1 MSSRSS
7 RPSPLHARVG
17 VALLAGLLLAPL
29 GAAGARADEPAPA
42 APATPSAT
50 SDPSSPAL
58 SVLDTPRELAEQALA
73 AVQQIVSPD
82 DAPAVPAPAPA
93 PSTTAA
99 PAGGK
104 DLTLALRDLAL
115 RKADLAPADR
125 RTAARLLA
133 RPTDSRN
140 GTGDGNCTDE
150 GEIAC
155 YTTTEQRPVCGPTI
169 CVHYVATTKDAATL
183 TYAQQVLTRMEGVA
197 SQYVAAGYRR
207 PLPDGTTGDT
217 AGNPSGRFDV
227 YLADLNVPDLGQL
240 YGFCAPEVPTQ
251 NTLHTTSTA
260 YCALDNDFAASQFG
274 TANSP
279 AENLAVTA
287 AHEFFHAIQFAY
299 DVGEDTWIVEATA
312 TWAEDQ
318 LFDSVNDNL
327 QYLPFGPLG
336 RPQQRLDSSFGIT
349 PYGSWIFFRYLSER
363 FPRAQAGLPV
373 IIRRI
378 WEFLGARRYSVQGV
392 ALALRELRTDLPLQF
407 SYFTA
412 WNRQPRTYYSEGASY
427 RPAPLRLSYRIGASA
442 SRTTTFDLEQLS
454 AKHFRYT
461 PSMSGAWTLRVR
473 VNMSSIAAGGS
484 AIITVKPR
492 GKAPYLRKMALNASG
507 DGVLAVPF
515 GSRVDWI
522 ELDAI
527 NASTRF
533 ARCGSLGTNTDA
545 TCQGVPV
552 DNGLKQGVI
561 VRAVRG

>member
-1 MSSRSS
+1 MSSRSARPTLLRS
-7 RPSPLHARVG
+7 RLG

-42 APATPSAT
+42 PSTAADPVAPS
-50 SDPSSPAL
+50 L
-58 SVLDTPRELAEQALA
+58 LDTPRELAEQALI

-82 DAPAVPAPAPA
+82 DVSAPTTPAPA

-115 RKADLAPADR
+115 RKSDLAPSER

-140 GTGDGNCTDE
+140 GTGDGNCNDE
-150 GEIAC
+150 DEIAC
-155 YTTTEQRPVCGPTI
+155 YSVPEQQPVCGPTI
-169 CVHYVATTKDAATL
+169 CVHYVASTKDAATL
-183 TYAQQVLTRMEGVA
+183 TYARQVLSRMEGVA
-197 SQYVAAGYRR
+197 STYVAAGYRR

-217 AGNPSGRFDV
+217 VGNPSGRFDV
-227 YLADLNVPDLGQL
+227 YLADLNVPNYGQL

-274 TANSP
+274 TANTP

-299 DVGEDTWIVEATA
+299 DVGEDTWIIEATA

-327 QYLPFGPLG
+327 QYLPAGPLG
-336 RPQQRLDSSFGIT
+336 RPQQSLDSSFGIT

-378 WEFLGARRYSVQGV
+378 WEYLGSRRYSVQGIV
-392 ALALRELRTDLPLQF
+392 LALREQRTDLPLQF

-442 SRTTTFDLEQLS
+442 SRTTTFDLDHLS

-484 AIITVKPR
+484 AIVTVKPR
-492 GKAPYLRKMALNASG
+492 GKAPYLRKMALNAAG

-527 NASTRF
+527 NASARF
-533 ARCGSLGTNTDA
+533 ARCGSLGSNTDA
-545 TCQGVPV
+545 TCQGVAV
-552 DNGLKQGVI
+552 DDGLKQGVV